1 MSAQVGLDELIRN
14 LRETSNIGD
23 EQLKST
29 TRNAVNFIV
38 MMANNVE
45 SRRKPKLEVTH
56 KLNGAAPE
64 PDNPNLKAGKEP
76 PQPELEYA
84 ELEVTRKA
92 AALESA
98 AEPDRVREEEELTA
112 PVVEEDLPRSTVEEE
127 LPNSTIEEEEFS
139 QQKSSGETFYKS
151 SDFLNPKAAFKP
163 GITGTE
169 AQAIIDLI
177 SSSEGSRISNGEN
190 LLIKSG
196 NKTLFETDDKGTVIY
211 SANDRDRRFKA
222 NRNMPI
228 VNSINDLQQRATSVV
243 RNEQSLR
250 DELEVTKATGVEP
263 PDRQFERMAKG
274 SSMAR
279 SSSETPDATANKQKV
294 DALIGL
300 KGSLDR
306 DGEVKLD
313 NGSTITAEPIQ
324 GREGDGIVQIKMY
337 EVDAPEP
344 VVLGKMDDK
353 GNVILSKEYTA
364 PRYAA
369 VSQFVKNEG
378 LAKEAPG
385 KAPIVAPTP
394 TINNRPDSVPDVPP
408 GQSPSSTAAV
418 KAPSNSPEQSP
429 KVPRPGVSLKDL
441 INLKNFYTKSPEG
454 KAKPESLES
463 QANFDRYKFQLSQ
476 HGKAVS
482 NNPDLKMTN
491 GFFKTFQS
499 DAVELSPAERDNLA
513 AANTFAAE
521 QAQIAEQQKQIKLES
536 PTKQRSQTKS
546 VGM

>member
-1 MSAQVGLDELIRN
+1 MTAQVSLDELIRN
-14 LRETSNIGD
+14 LKETSAIGD
-23 EQLKST
+23 EQLKHT

-38 MMANNVE
+38 TLANNAYE
-45 SRRKPKLEVTH
+45 RRKPAVKAIN
-56 KLNGAAPE
+56 KSDS
-64 PDNPNLKAGKEP
+64 PDANVNKES
-76 PQPELEYA
+76 PQPETKLEYA
-84 ELEVTRKA
+84 DLEVIKKTA
-92 AALESA
+92 PLEPESEPERNRETE
-98 AEPDRVREEEELTA
+98 AELTTPIVEEELT
-112 PVVEEDLPRSTVEEE
+112 
-127 LPNSTIEEEEFS
+127 NSTRDEEEFS
-139 QQKSSGETFYKS
+139 PSKSSGETLYKF
-151 SDFLNPKAAFKP
+151 SDFWETQTSFKP
-163 GITGTE
+163 GITGIE

-177 SSSEGSRISNGEN
+177 SSSEGSRINNGEN

-196 NKTLFETDDKGTVIY
+196 DRKLFETDAEGKVIY

-222 NRNMPI
+222 NRNIPI
-228 VNSINDLQQRATSVV
+228 VNSINDLQQRATSIV

-250 DELEVTKATGVEP
+250 DELEVTKTTGIAP

-279 SSSETPDATANKQKV
+279 SSPETPDAIANKDKV

-300 KGSLDR
+300 KSRLDR

-313 NGSTITAEPIQ
+313 NGSTITAEPIS
-324 GREGDGIVQIKMY
+324 GREGDGIVQIEMY

-344 VVLGKMDDK
+344 VVLGKMDEK

-364 PRYAA
+364 PRYTA
-369 VSQFVKNEG
+369 VNQFVKNEG

-394 TINNRPDSVPDVPP
+394 AVNNRPDSVPSVA
-408 GQSPSSTAAV
+408 GQSPPAAV
-418 KAPSNSPEQSP
+418 QAPIAERSLNGS
-429 KVPRPGVSLKDL
+429 KPGVSLKDL
-441 INLKNFYTKSPEG
+441 TNLKNFYTKSPEG
-454 KAKPESLES
+454 KAKPESLEAV
-463 QANFDRYKFQLSQ
+463 ANFDRYKAQLSQ

-499 DAVELSPAERDNLA
+499 DAVELAPTDRANLE

-521 QAQIAEQQKQIKLES
+521 QAQIAAQQKQTKLEP
-536 PTKQRSQTKS
+536 PTQQRSQTKS